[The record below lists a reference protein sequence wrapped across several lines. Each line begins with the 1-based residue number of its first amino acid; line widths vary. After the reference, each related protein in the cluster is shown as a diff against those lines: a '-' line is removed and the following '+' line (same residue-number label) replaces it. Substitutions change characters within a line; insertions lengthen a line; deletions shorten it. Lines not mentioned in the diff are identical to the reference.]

1 MIADDT
7 RDRQR
12 KQRRAKAITEST
24 TAALAELLEPIIT
37 RAVVEAGDP
46 DPIIEITREQW
57 PLRRIL
63 EAVRAGELGGVS
75 RVGRRYF
82 ARRSVVYGFVET
94 HQIRVRRPAAPSSEP
109 PSQSPP
115 PGSHFDRMVAEL
127 TTRSRRR

>member
-1 MIADDT
+1 MMADDA

-75 RVGRRYF
+75 RVGRRYY

-94 HQIRVRRPAAPSSEP
+94 HQIRVRRPAP
-109 PSQSPP
+109 SPP
-115 PGSHFDRMVAEL
+115 EQPLPAPPAGNHIDQMMAEL
-127 TTRSRRR
+127 TARSRRR

>member
-1 MIADDT
+1 MMTDT
-7 RDRQR
+7 HDRQR
-12 KQRRAKAITEST
+12 KQRRAKTITEST

-94 HQIRVRRPAAPSSEP
+94 HQIRVRRRSAAATGEEPSH
-109 PSQSPP
+109 PP
-115 PGSHFDRMVAEL
+115 PAGNHIDRMMAQL
-127 TTRSRRR
+127 TAPTRRR

>member
-46 DPIIEITREQW
+46 DPIIEITREHW
-57 PLRRIL
+57 PLRPIL

-94 HQIRVRRPAAPSSEP
+94 HQIRVRRRPPLPSEEP
-109 PSQSPP
+109 TSPP
-115 PGSHFDRMVAEL
+115 PADDHIDRMMAEL
-127 TTRSRRR
+127 TSRRGRR